1 MRAFYDGLD
10 IHIKLGIAIL
20 QFLVIYRFY
29 VYYILKPAKKAIIF
43 WQIVGYFIVAGAGY
57 YYLRNFQPAIFAEY
71 FYSVYAV
78 KLYSLILAPAMDHA
92 FYLPLFTGTV
102 LVFRHYFLYKIFP
115 EKSLKHGPDFVP
127 TESQAND
134 GVYVGD
140 FNQDVLPPHVRGFTR
155 RFTNKL
161 IIPYNRLSR
170 GITIL
175 GNMGSGKSRLMQILE
190 ETVREKYPDVPVLIH
205 DPKGEWLRTFYNPET
220 DLIFAPFDKRSAS
233 WDVMRDFK
241 ENPEMLHSVVSTSI
255 EAHHSG
261 NSDRFWSDKAVDLI
275 KEALTYPDLESAKK
289 YLLHKKKL
297 NRDDKTFLSIYSS
310 ATIGF
315 KDIAA
320 VQLMNLEE
328 GEISS
333 VHPSTNELTIKHDG
347 ILKTFKADANIISI
361 VRPGA
366 IVDVSIS
373 AGQINIIPRKEAK
386 KISKPRVIK
395 DFINHNGRIF
405 LLNNPACKAEQAG
418 ALTLFLSAFL
428 MKTISEPDLSE
439 HQLRAVAMV
448 DEALTF
454 HLPVDVETSVYSQS
468 RSKGLC
474 IIASAQWLP
483 RKAEGE
489 RGLWANMA
497 SHIFAMRIS
506 DLDTRASFS
515 QRIGKLLYNEK
526 QKSVSTGEK
535 NSSSTTSEVEKQHH
549 AFAPEDYGNLKNRE
563 FILFHEG
570 GVAPGRV
577 RDIDSRQ
584 NDEVKTID
592 YTQRRDLIEFMKD
605 L

>member
-10 IHIKLGIAIL
+10 IHIKLAIAIL

-29 VYYILKPAKKAIIF
+29 VFYILKPAKKTIIF
-43 WQIVGYFIVAGAGY
+43 WQIVGYFVLAGSGY
-57 YYLRNFQPAIFAEY
+57 YYLRNFRPAIFAEY
-71 FYSVYAV
+71 FYSIYALKIYGAV
-78 KLYSLILAPAMDHA
+78 IAPAIDHA
-92 FYLPLFTGTV
+92 FYLPLFTGAV

-115 EKSLKHGPDFVP
+115 EKSLKHGPDFIP
-127 TESQAND
+127 TESPDND
-134 GVYVGD
+134 GVYVGNFD
-140 FNQDVLPPHVRGFTR
+140 QDVLPPHVRGFTR

-190 ETVREKYPDVPVLIH
+190 ETVREKYPDVPILIH

-233 WDVMRDFK
+233 WDVVRDFN
-241 ENPEMLHSVVSTSI
+241 ENPEMLHSIVSAAI

-297 NRDDKTFLSIYSS
+297 NREDKTFLSIYSS

-320 VQLMNLEE
+320 IQLMNL
-328 GEISS
+328 GLAG
-333 VHPSTNELTIKHDG
+333 PTKTIM
-347 ILKTFKADANIISI
+347 
-361 VRPGA
+361 
-366 IVDVSIS
+366 
-373 AGQINIIPRKEAK
+373 
-386 KISKPRVIK
+386 
-395 DFINHNGRIF
+395 DFINHKGRIF
-405 LLNNPACKAEQAG
+405 LLNNPSCKAEQAG

-428 MKTISEPDLSE
+428 MKTISMPDLNE
-439 HQLRAVAMV
+439 RQLRAVAMI

-454 HLPVDVETSVYSQS
+454 HLPSDVETSVYSQS

-506 DLDTRASFS
+506 DLDTRAAFS

-592 YTQRRDLIEFMKD
+592 YTPRRDLIEFMKD